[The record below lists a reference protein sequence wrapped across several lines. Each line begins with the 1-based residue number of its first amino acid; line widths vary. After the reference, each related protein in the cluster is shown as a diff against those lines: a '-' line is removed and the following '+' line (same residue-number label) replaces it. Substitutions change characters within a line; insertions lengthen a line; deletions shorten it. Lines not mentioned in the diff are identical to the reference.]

1 MAKDI
6 TYIAQTNFRGANQ
19 KFGIRRTDRRQ
30 HMYVIGKTGTG
41 KTQFLKNMALQDVEN
56 GEGLA
61 VIDPH
66 GEFVEEILESI
77 PRHRMK
83 DVVYFN
89 PADMDYP
96 VSFNIM
102 DVQDPRYK
110 HLIAS
115 GLIGIFTKI
124 WANVWSARMEYILA
138 NSILALLDT
147 PGTTLLGIPR
157 MLVDRDYRQK
167 IINNLQDPVVK
178 SFWINEYE
186 EWESRYRNEAIAPV
200 QNKVGQF
207 LNVSFVR
214 NIVGQAKNTI
224 DIEDIMNN
232 GKILLVNV
240 SKGRIG
246 EDNSAILGAM
256 IITKI
261 QLSAMERVRIP
272 EGDRRDFYLY
282 VDEFQNFAT
291 DSFRNI
297 LSEARKYRLNLIMA
311 HQYIGQL
318 VTDKNTAVRDAV
330 FGNVGTEVSFRVG
343 AEDAEFLEK
352 EFTPEFLQDDF
363 VRLANRDTYIKLMIG
378 GITSR
383 PFSAKTITIPAIP
396 KDDIKRNELI
406 NLTREK
412 YARTKQA
419 VEDEINRWAA
429 NLDVLSKGAV
439 PVSWQNNQKQ
449 VQGHKQQD
457 GTMLYD
463 AVCSSCG
470 KKTKVVFEPTSG
482 KPVYC
487 KTCFKNKKPDKSQ
500 RHFDEPATIPQ
511 QKQEHFDGDLGRDE
525 SDSALASLGIEFGSS
540 KIVKKVEQS
549 RPQQKAF
556 DSAQGKPQQ
565 ISNQNKVSNIENK
578 LSAKPQVRESA
589 KVENI
594 DFAHQKY
601 NTERDNGY
609 RPMQNN
615 TKREI
620 NLAELRKVLAESLEK
635 EEKTDKSPKGYF
647 DESATMPA
655 ERALGGEEKIKQE
668 NKIEKTETPPQPE
681 VILPVITAEAGIQS
695 EVKKSWISN
704 RAENDTENKEVKEVN
719 IKEEEKKSEV
729 QEVKLLENPLELKPE
744 LQPQKQKVVVPVILA
759 KVEIQSEIQKPLIL
773 DQVGN
778 DNREEKKTESSDD
791 ELQKRIA
798 LEKMADEAM
807 NMMAIGNDDDK
818 KQSKKGVI
826 NPGETIKF

>member
-1 MAKDI
+1 
-6 TYIAQTNFRGANQ
+6 
-19 KFGIRRTDRRQ
+19 
-30 HMYVIGKTGTG
+30 
-41 KTQFLKNMALQDVEN
+41 MALQDVEN

-89 PADMDYP
+89 PADMEHP

-224 DIEDIMNN
+224 DIEGIMNT

-272 EGDRRDFYLY
+272 ESDRRDFYLY

-330 FGNVGTEVSFRVG
+330 FGNVGTEISFRVG

-383 PFSAKTITIPAIP
+383 PFSAKTITIAPIP
-396 KDDIKRNELI
+396 KDDKKRIELI

-412 YARTKQA
+412 YARSKQA

-429 NLDVLSKGAV
+429 NLDVSSKGAV
-439 PVSWQNNQKQ
+439 PVQWQNNQKQ
-449 VQGHKQQD
+449 PQGHKQQD

-463 AVCSSCG
+463 AVCSNCG
-470 KKTKVVFEPTSG
+470 KKTKVIFEPTSG

-487 KTCFKNKKPDKSQ
+487 KTCFKNKKPDKSPAG
-500 RHFDEPATIPQ
+500 HSDGPATILP
-511 QKQEHFDGDLGRDE
+511 KADLGGDE
-525 SDSALASLGIEFGSS
+525 KDSALASLGIEFGSS
-540 KIVKKVEQS
+540 KIIKNPEQNK
-549 RPQQKAF
+549 PQHQVQQK
-556 DSAQGKPQQ
+556 SQQ
-565 ISNQNKVSNIENK
+565 IQSQV
-578 LSAKPQVRESA
+578 KPQV
-589 KVENI
+589 KPQVVEPVKIENVE
-594 DFAHQKY
+594 FKNTHHQKD
-601 NTERDNGY
+601 TQR
-609 RPMQNN
+609 QNQPYQN
-615 TKREI
+615 QPQKREI
-620 NLAELRKVLAESLEK
+620 NLAELRKALAESLEK
-635 EEKTDKSPKGYF
+635 EEK
-647 DESATMPA
+647 
-655 ERALGGEEKIKQE
+655 EKQ
-668 NKIEKTETPPQPE
+668 EKTEINKVESLPLVVTAPE
-681 VILPVITAEAGIQS
+681 ENKLELQESKPLEKLAPVIPAPASQKPADVGGNAGIQS
-695 EVKKSWISN
+695 AGTDKV
-704 RAENDTENKEVKEVN
+704 RLDP
-719 IKEEEKKSEV
+719 KEE
-729 QEVKLLENPLELKPE
+729 L
-744 LQPQKQKVVVPVILA
+744 
-759 KVEIQSEIQKPLIL
+759 
-773 DQVGN
+773 
-778 DNREEKKTESSDD
+778 R
-791 ELQKRIA
+791 KRIA
-798 LEKMADEAM
+798 QEKMADEM
-807 NMMAIGNDDDK
+807 QK
-818 KQSKKGVI
+818 KMGIDFSNEPVKGEI
-826 NPGETIKF
+826 KPGQTIKF